1 MKYFKLLSCLL
12 TFSIFFSFSSSLYSQ
27 YIEECCGDEEMLEYW
42 IERTD
47 VQKDKDKLSEQVS
60 LLNKEINDL
69 KKISSEKD
77 SELLKAENDLYL
89 AVGSSKSGVA
99 EFRKEFNSLEKI
111 LNGQIGKREDAE
123 KRFAVIEASK
133 IKCLPEFWDRYLVMK
148 KNLAAWKAPE
158 VIANTYTVVKGD
170 CLWKISGKKEIYGN
184 PRLWPVLWDA
194 NKDGIVSAPTAVPK
208 TIRNPN
214 LIYPGQV
221 LRVPQLSKEEKEK
234 MKNKSS
240 GIRRIRKE

>member
-12 TFSIFFSFSSSLYSQ
+12 ALSITFSFSSNSFGQ
-27 YIEECCGDEEMLEYW
+27 YIEECCGDEDLLEYW
-42 IERTD
+42 VERTD
-47 VQKDKDKLSEQVS
+47 IQKDKDKLSEQIS
-60 LLNKEINDL
+60 LLNKDINDL
-69 KKISSEKD
+69 KRISSDKD
-77 SELLKAENDLYL
+77 SELLKAEDDLYL
-89 AVGSSKSGVA
+89 AVGSTKSGVA

-111 LNGQIGKREDAE
+111 INGQIGKREDAE
-123 KRFAVIEASK
+123 KRFAFIETSK
-133 IKCLPEFWDRYLVMK
+133 IKCLPEFWDRYQVMK

-170 CLWKISGKKEIYGN
+170 CLWKISGKEEIYGN
-184 PRLWPVLWDA
+184 PRLWPALWDA
-194 NKDGIVSAPTAVPK
+194 NKDGVVSAPTTVPK
-208 TIRNPN
+208 TIKNPN

-221 LRVPQLSKEEKEK
+221 LRVPQLSEEDKEK

>member
-12 TFSIFFSFSSSLYSQ
+12 AFSIFFSFSSSLYSQ
-27 YIEECCGDEEMLEYW
+27 YIEECCGDEDLLEYW
-42 IERTD
+42 VERTD
-47 VQKDKDKLSEQVS
+47 IQKDKDKLLEQIS

-89 AVGSSKSGVA
+89 AVGSTKSGVA

-111 LNGQIGKREDAE
+111 INGQIGKREDAE
-123 KRFAVIEASK
+123 KRFTVIEASK
-133 IKCLPEFWDRYLVMK
+133 IKCLSEFWDRYQVMK

-170 CLWKISGKKEIYGN
+170 CLWKISGKEEIYGN

-194 NKDGIVSAPTAVPK
+194 NKDGVVSAPTAVPK
-208 TIRNPN
+208 SIMNPN

-240 GIRRIRKE
+240 GIRKIRKE